1 MNKGLYIVF
10 EGGEGC
16 GKGTQLQILA
26 EQLKL
31 KYPGQ
36 IVCTREPGGTP
47 FAEAIREIIFHKGI
61 YKDMEFDAE
70 VEARLFALARYHSL
84 HEVVG
89 SALKEG
95 KIVLSD
101 RSFYSSL
108 VYQGIARN
116 LGLQHVWDLNQEAVG
131 DIKPDV
137 VLLLDV
143 HPEIGLAR
151 KKPGIEWNRF
161 EAETIDF
168 HLKVR
173 AGYFKLADLNRPF
186 FRVIDGQ
193 KSIEEVTGLIY
204 PALNPLLA
212 KWEARR
218 ELVLPGQERR

>member
-26 EQLKL
+26 ELLEL

-36 IVCTREPGGTP
+36 IVRTREPGGTL
-47 FAEAIREIIFHKGI
+47 FAETIREIIFHKGI
-61 YKDMEFDAE
+61 YKDMKFEAE
-70 VEARLFALARYHSL
+70 VEARLFALARYNSL
-84 HEVVG
+84 REVVEP
-89 SALKEG
+89 ALVKG

-108 VYQGIARN
+108 VYQGIARD
-116 LGLQHVWDLNQEAVG
+116 LGMKHVWNLNEEAVG

-137 VLLLDV
+137 ILLLDI

-151 KKPGIEWNRF
+151 KKPGVEWNRF
-161 EAETIDF
+161 EEEEMDF
-168 HLKVR
+168 HLKIR
-173 AGYFKLADLNRPF
+173 DGYLYLAELNRSY

-193 KSIEEVTGLIY
+193 QSIEEVTGLIY

-212 KWEARR
+212 KWETKR